1 MRNGRCRGIPIPWLG
16 HMADSRAGRPRD
28 RAAIPHSALPYYA
41 ATAYV
46 PPHTADTGLGSF
58 ILRNFDDGA
67 RRSSA
72 EGRWLLTN
80 KTISW
85 AKGRESMSDYSG
97 TYMNMRG

>member
-1 MRNGRCRGIPIPWLG
+1 MEQVREFPFRGSVIWLTPAQGGRTTGPPPP
-16 HMADSRAGRPRD
+16 RP
-28 RAAIPHSALPYYA
+28 AWPYYTA
-41 ATAYV
+41 MAYV